1 MRRAYPADGTVT
13 EDIEDVMLR
22 VSNDIARTRRGGSF
36 AYEWF
41 TTRSAHRGDI
51 TYALTTGVPGQPE
64 SEPF

>member
-22 VSNDIARTRRGGSF
+22 VSNDIARTRRSGSF

-51 TYALTTGVPGQPE
+51 TYVPNQTRDNVG
-64 SEPF
+64 FRI